1 MSGNKKAIVNID
13 DNCIDSENENVLL
26 GITIESKLRFKNRK
40 LNALVRIS
48 YYIAFDKRKLI
59 MKAFIT

>member
-26 GITIESKLRFKNRK
+26 GITIESKLRLKNQK

>member
-26 GITIESKLRFKNRK
+26 GITIESKLRFKNQK

-48 YYIAFDKRKLI
+48 YYIDFDKRKLI